1 MKPVQLYTA
10 GTPNGQKV
18 SIMLEEIK
26 ALNPSFEYETHAID
40 MGKNQQKEDW
50 FLKMNPNGRIP
61 TILDPNNTATHADGF
76 PVMESLAIMLY
87 LEKKYD
93 DQHVFSWPSSDPKA
107 DNFRNQV
114 LQWCSWQMAGQG
126 PMQGQANHFR
136 MQAVGDSKNV
146 VPYGLKRY
154 HDETVRLYQVLE
166 AGLEGRDY
174 LVGDGKGKYSL
185 ADMLTFPWALWYRF
199 AGIKHQEVGPNVKAW
214 IERIKAR
221 PAVQKGLRVP
231 TESELLKNLDD
242 PNWMPPMPEI

>member
-26 ALNPSFEYETHAID
+26 ELNPSFEYETHAIN
-40 MGKNQQKEDW
+40 MGKNEQKEDW

-61 TILDPNNTATHADGF
+61 TILDPNNTATNAEGF
-76 PVMESLAIMLY
+76 PVMESLAILLY

-93 DQHVFSWPSSDPKA
+93 DKHVFSWSDSDPKGE
-107 DNFRNQV
+107 NFRNQV

-136 MQAVGDSKNV
+136 MQATGDSKNV
-146 VPYGLKRY
+146 VPYGIKRY

-166 AGLEGRDY
+166 MGLEGRDY
-174 LVGDGKGKYSL
+174 LVGEGKGKYSL

-199 AGIKHQEVGPNVKAW
+199 AGVRNEEVGPNVKAW
-214 IERIKAR
+214 IERIKQR
-221 PAVQKGLRVP
+221 PAVQRGLRVP
-231 TESELLKNLDD
+231 SESELLKNLDD